1 MIAKIAKE
9 QEGGC
14 KYMAAATIN
23 ALLAHDPSTH
33 WILGQ
38 TGIVVSLVKILREPT
53 ATSAVKAEATLGL
66 KHLTTFS
73 QRNRDDVMLARGM
86 QDLIQML
93 KVSDFY

>member
-53 ATSAVKAEATLGL
+53 ATSVVKAEATLGSS
-66 KHLTTFS
+66 T
-73 QRNRDDVMLARGM
+73 
-86 QDLIQML
+86 
-93 KVSDFY
+93 